1 MLQPTLPSG
10 QPLETPPPPSRHG
23 DVSAMLRMMGP
34 LNGGKLSDPI
44 VRRRRLL
51 ADLCRLV
58 GVSVGTVAAVP
69 APPPS
74 PVERGDAELAELNGE
89 LSPRLEQ
96 TLGCLL
102 AGASEKQ
109 VASHLKLS
117 RHTVHVY
124 VKALYRRYGVSSR
137 AELLAK
143 HLKR

>member
-1 MLQPTLPSG
+1 MLQPI
-10 QPLETPPPPSRHG
+10 PLNEPDAMMPTPGSSRQG

-34 LNGGKLSDPI
+34 LHGGKLSDPI

-58 GVSVGTVAAVP
+58 GVSVGTVAPQA
-69 APPPS
+69 S
-74 PVERGDAELAELNGE
+74 PVDRRDGELPELNGE

-96 TLGCLL
+96 TLGHLL

-109 VASHLKLS
+109 VAGHLKLS

>member
-1 MLQPTLPSG
+1 MPA
-10 QPLETPPPPSRHG
+10 PPPSRQG

-34 LNGGKLSDPI
+34 LHGGKLSDPI

-58 GVSVGTVAAVP
+58 GVSVGTV
-69 APPPS
+69 PPQSPS
-74 PVERGDAELAELNGE
+74 PPERSDGELSEISGE

-96 TLGCLL
+96 TLGHLL

-109 VASHLKLS
+109 VAGHLKLS